1 MKRKI
6 YTALAGCL
14 LLAVPADAQISN
26 PDELDNRIGYII
38 QRIPEGQN
46 GHGTLYGS
54 SDRLVWVAAE
64 PEDNDSR
71 YWAIYTSPQTGQRF
85 VYNLGQKSFMALNS
99 QGGVLLEGATPM
111 VLLPAAEAQSWLMA
125 NNYRIAGMAEELNT
139 VLLSGEA
146 APQEGMLFSFTPAT
160 RRLTDAELQEIE
172 QRVNDL
178 AEIHRTELLL
188 RIDAFLEE
196 AKQQEGMPD
205 FAGLY
210 RYEKLE
216 EAYRQESNYSDSELE
231 ELLTEAQQSIYPQTS
246 GYYRLLNSSRPNADA
261 FTENVLSVIDDP
273 NLVGDMNLAG
283 TPDGNQLP
291 GTRKGT
297 ALESLSLFRFTAS
310 GAPATFYLSNAGTG
324 LYAGG
329 ADGSQE
335 DENGLE
341 LPLFENRTDA
351 TPYELVYEGN
361 QLFRFRNALHP
372 KYYLTLNR
380 ESNAVSYDQLEDP
393 ELWYL
398 EKVQSIDVE
407 IGETGY
413 ATLCL
418 PCPVELPGDVEA
430 YVATSVE
437 GHELIMKPIENLT
450 GQHPVIP
457 AFTPVILKT
466 DAEHAGQVFEMPI
479 SEEDSAPIENL
490 LEGVTRHTTIPSGSY
505 ILGNGTEGVGF
516 YLVDENDR
524 LLASNRVYLPGTN
537 ITPQKLLVLRFDK
550 QPTTEIGKPE
560 SGNGDKIWYDLDGK
574 RKMNPQKGIFISKD
588 GEKKVFDQ

>member
-14 LLAVPADAQISN
+14 LLAGPTTAQITVLDQLSN
-26 PDELDNRIGYII
+26 DLGYVI
-38 QRIPEGQN
+38 QRTSTKTSEQGCLF
-46 GHGTLYGS
+46 GGT
-54 SDRLVWVAAE
+54 DKIVWVL
-64 PEDNDSR
+64 PETEAKDKY

-85 VYNLGQKSFMALNS
+85 VYNLGTKLFMALDT
-99 QGGVLLEGATPM
+99 QGGKLQERATPM
-111 VLLPAAEAQSWLMA
+111 TLFPSILDKNWMMI
-125 NNYRIAGMAEELNT
+125 NNNRIAGMTEEIDT
-139 VLLSGEA
+139 VLLSGEEL
-146 APQEGMLFSFTPAT
+146 PQEGMVFTFTPT
-160 RRLTDAELQEIE
+160 ERKLTDAELQEIE
-172 QRVNDL
+172 QKVTALEGDQ
-178 AEIHRTELLL
+178 RTELLQ
-188 RIDAFLEE
+188 RIEAFLQE
-196 AKQQEGMPD
+196 AKQQEGIPE

-216 EAYRQESNYSDSELE
+216 EAYRQESDYSNSELE
-231 ELLTEAQQSIYPQTS
+231 ELLAEAQQSIYPQTS
-246 GYYRLLNSSRPNADA
+246 GYYRLLNSSRPNANS
-261 FTENVLSVIDDP
+261 FTENVLSIIDDP
-273 NLVGDMNLAG
+273 NVAGSMNLAG
-283 TPDGNQLP
+283 SPDGNQLP

-335 DENGLE
+335 NENGIH
-341 LPLFENRTDA
+341 LPLLVSRTDA
-351 TPYELVYEGN
+351 TPYELIHEGN
-361 QLFRFRNALHP
+361 QLFRFRNALQP
-372 KYYLTLNR
+372 KYYLTLNG

-398 EKVQSIDVE
+398 EKVKSIDVA

-413 ATLCL
+413 ASLCL
-418 PCPVELPGDVEA
+418 PCPVELPSGVEA

-437 GHELIMKPIENLT
+437 GHELVLKSIENLT
-450 GQHPVIP
+450 GQRPVIP

-466 DAEHAGQVFEMPI
+466 DAEHARQIFEMPI

-516 YLVDENDR
+516 YPVDENDR

-537 ITPQKLLVLRFDK
+537 ITPQKQLVLRFEK
-550 QPTTEIGKPE
+550 PTTEIRKPE
-560 SGNGDKIWYDLDGK
+560 SGNGEKIWYDLDGK

-588 GEKKVFDQ
+588 GEKKVMR